1 MRPAKFDTIRV
12 AEITVSFLETPAAV
26 TAKAAFVNTKSG
38 ATHGWT
44 TGKRWADD
52 TMAKLVEL
60 RELMERDLSS
70 THFED
75 GATASSPTTSGGSIR
90 ETFQGLGEHLGASEE
105 GVPQG

>member
-1 MRPAKFDTIRV
+1 MRTVKFDTIRV
-12 AEITVSFLETPAAV
+12 AEITVSFLESPAVV

-44 TGKRWADD
+44 TGKRWSDE

-60 RELMERDLSS
+60 RELMERDLSV

-75 GATASSPTTSGGSIR
+75 GATSSPTTSGGSVR
-90 ETFQGLGEHLGASEE
+90 EAFQGLGEHLGTSEE

>member
-1 MRPAKFDTIRV
+1 MRNARFDIVRV
-12 AEITVSFLETPAAV
+12 AEISVSFLETPAAIS
-26 TAKAAFVNTKSG
+26 AKAAFVNSKSG

-60 RELMERDLSS
+60 RELMERDLAN

-75 GATASSPTTSGGSIR
+75 GSATSSPTTSSGGVR
-90 ETFQGLGEHLGASEE
+90 EAFQGLGEHLGSAEE
-105 GVPQG
+105 TVPQG